1 MIMFDLGS
9 GSVGAVNIMTSENGG
24 LSNDQIAEML
34 ANQLIYISD
43 EAPEPLRLQAEAFQ
57 DRVRYL
63 AQYYIEL
70 ARKEERASIC
80 AKVRE
85 AGQMELANAIG
96 RL

>member
-1 MIMFDLGS
+1 MFDLGS
-9 GSVGAVNIMTSENGG
+9 GNVGAVNIMTSENGG

-34 ANQLIYISD
+34 ANKLIYISD
-43 EAPEPLRLQAEAFQ
+43 DAPEPIRLQAEAFR
-57 DRVRYL
+57 DRVRNL

>member
-1 MIMFDLGS
+1 MFEVNFGS
-9 GSVGAVNIMTSENGG
+9 IGTVNVVSSDNGG
-24 LSNDQIAEML
+24 LSNDQIADML
-34 ANQLIYISD
+34 ATKLIYISD
-43 EAPEPLRLQAEAFQ
+43 EAPDPIRLQAEAFR
-57 DRVRYL
+57 DRVRNL

-85 AGQMELANAIG
+85 AGQHQLADAIG

>member
-1 MIMFDLGS
+1 MIMFDLNVGT
-9 GSVGAVNIMTSENGG
+9 VGAVNIVTSENGG
-24 LSNDQIAEML
+24 LSNDQIADML
-34 ANQLIYISD
+34 ASKLLYISD
-43 EAPEPLRLQAEAFQ
+43 EAPEPIRLQAEAFQ

-85 AGQMELANAIG
+85 AGQLELANAIG